1 MRHLERVIK
10 NEVPNNSQIIEVF
23 YFFNGPASIVVDQ
36 VGRGLCAGRLT
47 YGRRGN
53 SQVKVNESG
62 SK

>member
-10 NEVPNNSQIIEVF
+10 NEIPNNSQIIEVF
-23 YFFNGPASIVVDQ
+23 YVFNGPASIVVDQ
-36 VGRGLCAGRLT
+36 VGRGLCG
-47 YGRRGN
+47 GRGN